1 MYLILIIWFFVIY
14 QSFKIIDRMKI
25 YAKYCNNYDSA
36 DTLYKQKIK
45 KKEFESF
52 LNVSTVG
59 NSDSLKLMDSGR
71 YLKFPFL

>member
-1 MYLILIIWFFVIY
+1 MTF

-36 DTLYKQKIK
+36 EALYKQKIK

-52 LNVSTVG
+52 INVSTCI
-59 NSDSLKLMDSGR
+59 
-71 YLKFPFL
+71 YLLVSIIVKKK